1 MATSALNI
9 GAFVGNRENLY
20 ITYCMTIAEIIDMP
34 NKAYDNRR
42 FEAILSIINV
52 MAYKNSSS
60 RNRHGKN
67 QSGVFTAQYP
77 FKVLMIMAGTL
88 LSIAFSANDETNLP
102 RIAYALQLTA
112 ANI

>member
-20 ITYCMTIAEIIDMP
+20 ITYCVTIAAATDMP
-34 NKAYDNRR
+34 SKAYDNRR
-42 FEAILSIINV
+42 FEAIRSITNV

-67 QSGVFTAQYP
+67 QRGVFAAQYP
-77 FKVLMIMAGTL
+77 FSVLMIMAGTL

-102 RIAYALQLTA
+102 RIAYAPQLTA